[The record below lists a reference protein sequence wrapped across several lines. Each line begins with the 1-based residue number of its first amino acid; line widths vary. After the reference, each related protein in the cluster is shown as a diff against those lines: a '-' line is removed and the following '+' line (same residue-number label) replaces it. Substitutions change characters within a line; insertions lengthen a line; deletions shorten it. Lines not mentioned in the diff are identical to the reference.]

1 MWFRGGA
8 CQLHGRG
15 WEAALVTRDVF
26 TVGILGVGRRED
38 EGDPYGGV
46 GIIAIHSDASYA
58 LNENC

>member
-1 MWFRGGA
+1 MT
-8 CQLHGRG
+8 L
-15 WEAALVTRDVF
+15 DVF

-58 LNENC
+58 LNENW